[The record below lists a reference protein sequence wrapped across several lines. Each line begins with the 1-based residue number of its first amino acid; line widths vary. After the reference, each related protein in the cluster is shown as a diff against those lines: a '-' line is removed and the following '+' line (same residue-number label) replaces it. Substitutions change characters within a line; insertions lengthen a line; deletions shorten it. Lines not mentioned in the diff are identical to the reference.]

1 MAPNAVGVML
11 RIVKTLLLTQLFV
24 IHAVNAQSGQME
36 SSEWETV
43 PIPEPLLFDM
53 ALPLGT
59 KRGQVE
65 VNSIFRIPTS
75 DGKVISVPE
84 VEGTIAD
91 GVGLELEI
99 EFEDSTQT
107 GWSTAAQFTL
117 GRALAQQFIHGIQL
131 VVERDDSEKTTDIV
145 ALYIPAYRFS
155 PVWST
160 LLMVGLREPINR
172 EGETKFV
179 FNGSVFATT
188 TDRLTLGIEL
198 NLRADISRTDKLE
211 FIPQIHW
218 TATDQI
224 SVQAGVGI
232 GKENDSTKSEAMLRA
247 IYAF

>member
-11 RIVKTLLLTQLFV
+11 RIVKTLLVTQLFF
-24 IHAVNAQSGQME
+24 IHTVNAQSGKVE
-36 SSEWETV
+36 SLEWKTA

-59 KRGQVE
+59 ERGQVE

-75 DGKVISVPE
+75 NGKVISVPE
-84 VEGTIAD
+84 VEGTVAD
-91 GVGLELEI
+91 GISLELEI
-99 EFEDSTQT
+99 EFEGSAQT
-107 GWSTAAQFTL
+107 GWSTAAQFTI
-117 GRALAQQFIHGIQL
+117 GRTLDQQFIHGIQL
-131 VVERDDSEKTTDIV
+131 VVERDDSEKTTDVV
-145 ALYIPAYRFS
+145 ALYVPAYRFS

-160 LLMVGLREPINR
+160 LVMVGVREPISR

-179 FNGSVFATT
+179 FNGSVFANT

-218 TATDQI
+218 AETDEFG
-224 SVQAGVGI
+224 VQVGIGI
-232 GKENDSTKSEAMLRA
+232 GKENDSTKSEVMLRA
-247 IYAF
+247 TYAF